1 MYIHPKPVVST
12 FSRTIC
18 VRLFQVTL
26 LCPAFVVTALNA
38 TESPQ
43 PVDLVAPVK
52 PKPQLILPEV
62 LLSPSETLGSSNQ
75 ISHDH
80 LWHYQS
86 MPKTPVQ
93 MPELTSWLE
102 ANQRVDALGGWM
114 FYANEGIE
122 TKGTEQDPHQ
132 HQHPSDTNSHH
143 PAVVKEQP

>member
-18 VRLFQVTL
+18 VRRFQVTL
-26 LCPAFVVTALNA
+26 LCLAFVVTTVNA

-52 PKPQLILPEV
+52 PKQQLILPEV

-75 ISHDH
+75 ISHEH

-86 MPKTPVQ
+86 MPKTSVH

-114 FYANEGIE
+114 FYASEGSE
-122 TKGTEQDPHQ
+122 STGTVQDPHQ
-132 HQHPSDTNSHH
+132 HHHPSDTKSHH
-143 PAVVKEQP
+143 PAQVKEQP